1 VNVVVSSTEDRDVAQ
16 REGRAPSLPPGR
28 KLRVLHVIDG
38 LGHGG
43 AETVMLNEL
52 RLVDRDRFAMYV
64 VSVSDDH
71 HPAGLARARSVSEGA
86 EIISGRALWDPR
98 PVLRLVAMIRREHI
112 DVVHTHLEGA
122 DVVGGAAARLARRP
136 LVSTLHIVH
145 EWRANLRRGRQVL
158 ADAAAR
164 WLPQRFIAVSEPV
177 KESHVRRL
185 HLDPATIEVLPN
197 VSLADRSLPDDF
209 DRDAVRST
217 FAPDGSVLLCTVANL
232 IANKK
237 DVPSLIRALPAVRD
251 ALARE
256 VTLLV
261 VGDGPQRSE
270 LEALAGSLGV
280 ADVVRFLGYRDDA
293 IQILAS
299 SDVLCHATL
308 FEGMPM
314 VVLEAMALGLPVV
327 ATRAPGVTEVIDDG
341 RTGLLVPPRDPAALA
356 AAILRV
362 LAHDDLRERLVS
374 AARTEIA
381 STHNTEAWVAR
392 IEAIYEDLARSRRL
406 GA

>member
-1 VNVVVSSTEDRDVAQ
+1 
-16 REGRAPSLPPGR
+16 
-28 KLRVLHVIDG
+28 LHVIDG

-64 VSVSDDH
+64 VSVSDDY
-71 HPAGLARARSVSEGA
+71 HPAVLERARSVSERA

-98 PVLRLVAMIRREHI
+98 PVFRLVQLIRRERI

-164 WLPQRFIAVSEPV
+164 FLPQRFIAVSEPV

-185 HLDPATIEVLPN
+185 HLDPASIEVLPN
-197 VSLADRSLPDDF
+197 VSLADRSLPDGF
-209 DRDAVRST
+209 DRTAMRASL
-217 FAPDGSVLLCTVANL
+217 APTDDVLLCTVANL

-237 DVPSLIRALPAVRD
+237 DVPSLIRAMPLVRD
-251 ALARE
+251 ALDCG

-261 VGDGPQRSE
+261 VGDGPQRDE
-270 LEALAGSLGV
+270 LERLADDLGV
-280 ADVVRFLGYRDDA
+280 ASNIRFLGYRDDA

-299 SDVLCHATL
+299 SDILCHATL

-327 ATRAPGVTEVIDDG
+327 ATRAPGVTDVVDDG
-341 RTGLLVPPRDPAALA
+341 RTGILVPPRDPKALA
-356 AAILRV
+356 DAIVRV
-362 LAHDDLRERLVS
+362 VEDDDLRKRMVE
-374 AARTEIA
+374 AAREAIA
-381 STHNTEAWVAR
+381 SAHNTAAWTAR
-392 IEAIYEDLARSRRL
+392 IEQIYEELARRRF
-406 GA
+406 ADA